1 MNHVALK
8 PTKSVGGNCFDD
20 VIATLDTLYQ
30 RGYKLMYANALKFEW
45 APPSPGATFGNRLY
59 IGLSENHAMLGKFHG
74 YTGHFHRRLSVEK
87 GLPIVMEQIGKGQPV
102 IVNIDTYYCPWDIH
116 YQKHHFFLHVIL
128 ITGTDPVTGDFVVVD
143 PFFQLQDLRLTRQ
156 QFIDGLLGLTTLEP
170 IPGWRMDREQ
180 TIANISSSLRS
191 HLDRSTDHFQRFA
204 EEIRHIDFELESVD
218 GDSRFM
224 ASSLYLKL
232 GSVQVA
238 RINYATLLEY
248 LAETFNLPSLAACCV
263 EVRRLGNP
271 WGSLAGTLAKMSF
284 MTPERR
290 EEKLMNGLKDR
301 VLAAVESERQVLQRL
316 LSVLDGQHQTPVV
329 QVDDSPRQTESSQRI
344 VVPVDI
350 KNICNIR
357 GIENKQGTADVDGD
371 GHCFARVG
379 LPADGQ
385 LRVGDISFIFP
396 AANNDTDNDNVSCY
410 GQSIPLVPDRYA
422 GIAVLASGQ
431 YGGCADMFTIAY
443 EDGSTEQV
451 QLGFA
456 DSWTT
461 MPIAGETIAWS
472 APMVNTD
479 TGKQTNLTIHLFA
492 NEACLKRKDA
502 VAVRLVLPTMPNM
515 HVYGISMW
523 KHA

>member
-1 MNHVALK
+1 
-8 PTKSVGGNCFDD
+8 
-20 VIATLDTLYQ
+20 
-30 RGYKLMYANALKFEW
+30 
-45 APPSPGATFGNRLY
+45 
-59 IGLSENHAMLGKFHG
+59 
-74 YTGHFHRRLSVEK
+74 
-87 GLPIVMEQIGKGQPV
+87 
-102 IVNIDTYYCPWDIH
+102 
-116 YQKHHFFLHVIL
+116 
-128 ITGTDPVTGDFVVVD
+128 
-143 PFFQLQDLRLTRQ
+143 
-156 QFIDGLLGLTTLEP
+156 
-170 IPGWRMDREQ
+170 
-180 TIANISSSLRS
+180 
-191 HLDRSTDHFQRFA
+191 
-204 EEIRHIDFELESVD
+204 
-218 GDSRFM
+218 
-224 ASSLYLKL
+224 
-232 GSVQVA
+232 
-238 RINYATLLEY
+238 
-248 LAETFNLPSLAACCV
+248 
-263 EVRRLGNP
+263 
-271 WGSLAGTLAKMSF
+271 
-284 MTPERR
+284 
-290 EEKLMNGLKDR
+290 MNGLKDR